1 MQLNSHHLKENTSF
15 QSKFLR
21 VGNEVYV
28 TEANDLKTFH
38 IQLARRDKVLER
50 IEHLKRESKDEVDGG
65 IIFVLGKLIQIGS
78 HSTSLSVPL
87 TTRARK
93 ITLQKLKYS
102 FPEFNVKEL
111 LSENE

>member
-1 MQLNSHHLKENTSF
+1 MQLDPHYLKENTSF

-28 TEANDLKTFH
+28 TGYDDLRTLH
-38 IQLARRDKVLER
+38 NELAGKDKILER

-65 IIFVLGKLIQIGS
+65 IIFVSGKLIQIGS
-78 HSTSLSVPL
+78 HSTSLSIPL